1 MRISLE
7 AECFPLFVVG
17 VLILLVGEVL
27 FALLALRQRPESRG
41 PLLAHVLCVAVAF
54 FCLGRMLFVPQ
65 STPDGDVHNSSVL
78 LAVFGI
84 FWFLGECCGLYALIK
99 DKEK

>member
-1 MRISLE
+1 MKISLE
-7 AECFPLFVVG
+7 AECLPLFAAG

-27 FALLALRQRPESRG
+27 FAILALRRRPESRE

-54 FCLGRMLFVPQ
+54 FCLGRMLFIPQ
-65 STPDGDVHNSSVL
+65 PTPDGDVHNSSIL

-84 FWFLGECCGLYALIK
+84 FLFLGECCGLWALVK
-99 DKEK
+99 RKEK

>member
-1 MRISLE
+1 MKIALE
-7 AECFPLFVVG
+7 AECFPLFAVG
-17 VLILLVGEVL
+17 VLVLLAGEVL
-27 FALLALRQRPESRG
+27 FALLALRRRPESRG

-65 STPDGDVHNSSVL
+65 PTPDGDVHNSSML
-78 LAVFGI
+78 LAAFGI
-84 FWFLGECCGLYALIK
+84 FWCLGECCGLWALIK